1 MFYTNDI
8 DHLIKNIDC
17 INYFDIGSRE
27 DGEKGWID
35 LINSKL
41 KKINFEAEDNT
52 GLFNE
57 KKNGILYLT
66 KEKSQSS
73 LFEPNK
79 ILNLYELQSTRLEY
93 TKKEI
98 NLDTIDNKFLN
109 SNTDCDLIKIDT
121 QGSEYEILEGGLNYI
136 NKKKPFLFLE
146 TWMFEYYKNIKSFDK
161 IISLLET
168 INYQVYSVDKCASLR
183 INLKDYFTK
192 NIGGQQ
198 ITGLNL
204 FCAPKIDDI
213 KYLDYSSR
221 SRRSFLFFVHNL
233 LTHSYYLVKDDINSK
248 YRTELKKIINKR
260 IKYKFFYKL
269 YSQICFLKFRIFGNS
284 NKFYKLT

>member
-8 DHLIKNIDC
+8 DLLIKNIDC
-17 INYFDIGSRE
+17 INYFDIGSRKV
-27 DGEKGWID
+27 GEKSWID

-41 KKINFEAEDNT
+41 KIVNFEAEDNT

-57 KKNGILYLT
+57 KKSGTLYLT
-66 KEKSQSS
+66 NKKSQSS
-73 LFEPNK
+73 LFEPNE
-79 ILNLYELQSTRLEY
+79 ILSLYENQSDRLDY
-93 TKKEI
+93 TKKEV

-109 SNTDCDLIKIDT
+109 SNIDCDLIKIDT

-168 INYQVYSVDKCASLR
+168 INYQVYLVDKCASLR

-192 NIGGQQ
+192 NIGSQQ

-213 KYLDYSSR
+213 KSLDYTPR

-233 LTHSYYLVKDDINSK
+233 LTHSFYLVKDDINSK
-248 YRTELKKIINKR
+248 YQKELQKIIKKR
-260 IKYKFFYKL
+260 IKYKNFYKI
-269 YSQICFLKFRIFGNS
+269 YSQLCFLKYRIFKNS